1 MSDIDQAEAGAEDID
16 PPGPGWLSWF
26 GRMVGVIIGALL
38 VVAFFAAILA
48 IPILLAIVIY
58 HSDPGQVVPKENAGY
73 LDLIISNRSV
83 IWSLRGGLMI
93 GIAVLTVVGFYVVI
107 SVAVRTRKGHWLRA
121 GAGLHADVEAANAD
135 IEDVDNVVWDL
146 LAEAQGEKDELTAR
160 LAQTTDQLELVTEQR
175 DWLSERLEEL
185 AQGGEGEERDEDS

>member
-1 MSDIDQAEAGAEDID
+1 
-16 PPGPGWLSWF
+16 
-26 GRMVGVIIGALL
+26 MVGVIIGALL